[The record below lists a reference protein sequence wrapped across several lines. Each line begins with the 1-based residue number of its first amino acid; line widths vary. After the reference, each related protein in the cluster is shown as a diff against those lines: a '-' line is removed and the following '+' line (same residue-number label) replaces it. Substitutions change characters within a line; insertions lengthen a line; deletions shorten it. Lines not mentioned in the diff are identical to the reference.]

1 MRVLVLTETFPTAEH
16 PGRGIFIRAQVTALA
31 GRHEITV
38 LFPRPWLPC
47 IPSRW
52 LESRARNL
60 EAQTTFTGVLPA
72 TVKRP
77 AYLYVPR
84 NRRVRSRE
92 LAALA
97 RRELFSGGI
106 PYDLIHAHWL
116 SPPGLAAIRAVGD
129 APIPTVVTAHAGD
142 VYRDLGQAAYRST
155 ARTVVERATR
165 IIVVADYFRAP
176 LEGLGADPGR
186 MRIIPNGVETRLFRP
201 MAREAT
207 RHALDLPQEG
217 PLFLFLGNLE
227 PAKGVAD
234 IVRAFFSSAPEKARL
249 LLAGTGSLWADLER
263 RARHSEGRLIL
274 RGWQSH
280 ESVSQYL
287 AAADCFILPSYG
299 EGNPVTVLESL
310 CCGTPV
316 IGSAIPAL
324 ISLIQPG
331 QNGLLVPAGA
341 VSELGSAM
349 REIVGRSWDRE
360 AISREA
366 QSRFGWTTVTD
377 QISSVYAEAVA
388 ECRTRNGMGTMR
400 RS

>member
-16 PGRGIFIRAQVTALA
+16 PGRGIFIREQVTALA
-31 GRHEITV
+31 DRHEITV
-38 LFPRPWLPC
+38 LFPRPWLPG

-60 EAQTTFTGVLPA
+60 EVQIPPPTVLPIP
-72 TVKRP
+72 VKRTP
-77 AYLYVPR
+77 YLYIPR
-84 NRRVRSRE
+84 NREIRSRQ

-97 RRELFSGGI
+97 RRELFASGI
-106 PYDLIHAHWL
+106 RYDLVHAHWL

-142 VYRDLGQAAYRST
+142 VYRDLDQAAYRPA

-165 IIVVADYFRAP
+165 IIAVADYFRGP
-176 LEGLGADPGR
+176 LEGLGTDPGR
-186 MRIIPNGVETRLFRP
+186 MKIIPNGVDTRLFRP
-201 MAREAT
+201 KERGAARL
-207 RHALDLPQEG
+207 ALGLPPEG
-217 PLFLFLGNLE
+217 FLFLYVGNLE
-227 PAKGVAD
+227 PAKGVLD
-234 IVRAFFSSAPEKARL
+234 TVHAFFSGAPEKARL
-249 LLAGTGSLWADLER
+249 LLAGTGSLWTDLER

-287 AAADCFILPSYG
+287 AAADCFVLPSYG
-299 EGNPVTVLESL
+299 EGNPVTVLENL

-324 ISLIQPG
+324 SSLIQPG

-341 VSELGSAM
+341 VLELGTAM
-349 REIVGRSWDRE
+349 QEVTRRRWDTE
-360 AISREA
+360 AISSRA
-366 QSRFGWTTVTD
+366 QSRFGWTTVAD
-377 QISSVYAEAVA
+377 QISSVYDEAVA
-388 ECRTRNGMGTMR
+388 ECQTRAGFGAQRRT
-400 RS
+400 